1 MAKKKRRF
9 GGKNGTVRRVLTG
22 DDSPSSIPFYQ
33 RKWSLSSTKKSS
45 FRVMSYNL
53 LAQSLVTLTGPRCP
67 TWALVSISLSLSLFY
82 P

>member
-33 RKWSLSSTKKSS
+33 RKWSLSSTKIKFSCH
-45 FRVMSYNL
+45 VL
-53 LAQSLVTLTGPRCP
+53 QLTRTESGYVDW
-67 TWALVSISLSLSLFY
+67 T
-82 P
+82 